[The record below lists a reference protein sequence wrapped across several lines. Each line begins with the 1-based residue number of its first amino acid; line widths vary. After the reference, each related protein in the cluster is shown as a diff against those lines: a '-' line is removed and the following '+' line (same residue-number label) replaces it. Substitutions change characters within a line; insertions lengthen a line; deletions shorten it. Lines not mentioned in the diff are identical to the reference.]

1 MFKIAWNPNKNVN
14 GSTVTAAKRISSQST
29 IGRISTNTDMRVL
42 AGKHTPCPDECQ
54 LKK

>member
-14 GSTVTAAKRISSQST
+14 GSSVTAAKRISSQST
-29 IGRISTNTDMRVL
+29 GGKTSANTDMRVL
-42 AGKHTPCPDECQ
+42 PGKRTCPDECQ